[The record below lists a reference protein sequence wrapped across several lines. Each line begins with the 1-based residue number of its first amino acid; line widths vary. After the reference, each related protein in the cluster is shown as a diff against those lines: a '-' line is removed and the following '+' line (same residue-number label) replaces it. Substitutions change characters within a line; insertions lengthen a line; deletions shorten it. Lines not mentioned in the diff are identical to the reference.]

1 MKFKYKELFSVSA
14 QQFRIGGF
22 HQGSR
27 RYLLIFHA
35 ASVDSLRLSE
45 SAQPLQPQG
54 LDWLELSCVI
64 FIFYLKKFQSPC
76 SLGFQTVLHAVL

>member
-22 HQGSR
+22 HQGTR

-35 ASVDSLRLSE
+35 TCVDSLRLSE
-45 SAQPLQPQG
+45 SAQPLQPRG
-54 LDWLELSCVI
+54 WDWLELSCVI
-64 FIFYLKKFQSPC
+64 FIYLFKEI
-76 SLGFQTVLHAVL
+76 